1 MRCSISLTTYYHD
14 GLPLPLPLPLVFLA
28 AVFALVDAF
37 LFLANAAR
45 PATVLVVSGIGRSTS
60 WLDRIKVGSSRE
72 ALEVVTVNSLKF
84 PVIENKANEDF
95 MLEIRQQ

>member
-1 MRCSISLTTYYHD
+1 MRSSISLTTYYHN

-37 LFLANAAR
+37 LFLANAAW

-60 WLDRIKVGSSRE
+60 WLDRIKVGSGRG
-72 ALEVVTVNSLKF
+72 
-84 PVIENKANEDF
+84 P
-95 MLEIRQQ
+95 

>member
-1 MRCSISLTTYYHD
+1 MRSSISLTTYYHD
-14 GLPLPLPLPLVFLA
+14 GLPLPLPLVFLA

-60 WLDRIKVGSSRE
+60 
-72 ALEVVTVNSLKF
+72 
-84 PVIENKANEDF
+84 
-95 MLEIRQQ
+95 

>member
-37 LFLANAAR
+37 LFA
-45 PATVLVVSGIGRSTS
+45 LVVSGIGRSTS
-60 WLDRIKVGSSRE
+60 WLDRIKVGSGRG
-72 ALEVVTVNSLKF
+72 
-84 PVIENKANEDF
+84 P
-95 MLEIRQQ
+95 